1 MKVMFVVPSN
11 FQYLQALRSERG
23 KNLFLP
29 LAILQPPAGTA
40 FRCLTCNQHSHPA
53 PHTAP
58 SDAGRALN
66 ISLKLTAHW
75 KLEAAR
81 VATVRLLSLP

>member
-29 LAILQPPAGTA
+29 LAILQP
-40 FRCLTCNQHSHPA
+40 
-53 PHTAP
+53 
-58 SDAGRALN
+58 
-66 ISLKLTAHW
+66 
-75 KLEAAR
+75 
-81 VATVRLLSLP
+81 VRLPLPHFLISTPTRLHTPPPRMLGARSISVSS